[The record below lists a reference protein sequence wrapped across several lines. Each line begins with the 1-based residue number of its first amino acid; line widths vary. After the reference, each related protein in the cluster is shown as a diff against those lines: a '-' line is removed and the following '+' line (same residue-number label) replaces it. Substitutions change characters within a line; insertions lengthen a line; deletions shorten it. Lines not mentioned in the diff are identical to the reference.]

1 MVVDTVP
8 TLQNTLE
15 KMWCCQKNYLNLI
28 QTKKMD
34 PNKMH
39 ERVLEIQK
47 NIELATPE
55 QQTAMLSELL
65 GIASKIEQSLAEI
78 KIDDIDIEDIKIE
91 ENEE

>member
-1 MVVDTVP
+1 MVVGTVP

-15 KMWCCQKNYLNLI
+15 KMWCWQKNYLNLI
-28 QTKKMD
+28 QIKKMD

-47 NIELATPE
+47 NISVATPE

-65 GIASKIEQSLAEI
+65 EIASKVEQSLS
-78 KIDDIDIEDIKIE
+78 DIKINIDE
-91 ENEE
+91 E